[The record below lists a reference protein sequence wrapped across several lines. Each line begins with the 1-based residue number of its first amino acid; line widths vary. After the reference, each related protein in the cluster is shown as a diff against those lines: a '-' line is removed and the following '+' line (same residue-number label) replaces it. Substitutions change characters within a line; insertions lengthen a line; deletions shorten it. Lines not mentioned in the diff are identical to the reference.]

1 MTQVGYLND
10 VCGSY
15 NPGFL
20 LMGLMISLSGLMLYP
35 IPCIQV
41 STQHLWRNLL
51 STVTAGPAG
60 RCEGGKEP
68 AGAAVVRIHYLQY
81 IALYRSV
88 QRTIYYYVTPR
99 LPSLPS
105 AFSVAG
111 KNRQTSLEF

>member
-20 LMGLMISLSGLMLYP
+20 LMGLMIALSGLMLYP

-41 STQHLWRNLL
+41 SSQHLRGDLL

-60 RCEGGKEP
+60 RESCEGGQEP
-68 AGAAVVRIHYLQY
+68 AGAAVVRIHYL
-81 IALYRSV
+81 LF
-88 QRTIYYYVTPR
+88 TIHCIIP
-99 LPSLPS
+99 
-105 AFSVAG
+105 
-111 KNRQTSLEF
+111 